1 MVLAYSIG
9 TGKRT
14 DTSINRTAQIV
25 PGAGT
30 YEQSHDLRK
39 SAPKWGF
46 GSGKRPGLN
55 SGSVASDIGPG

>member
-9 TGKRT
+9 TGART

-30 YEQSHDLRK
+30 YEQSADLKK

-55 SGSVASDIGPG
+55 VVQSSMDIGPG

>member
-9 TGKRT
+9 TGART

-30 YEQSHDLRK
+30 YEQSTDLKK

-46 GSGKRPGLN
+46 GSGKRPNLN
-55 SGSVASDIGPG
+55 VV